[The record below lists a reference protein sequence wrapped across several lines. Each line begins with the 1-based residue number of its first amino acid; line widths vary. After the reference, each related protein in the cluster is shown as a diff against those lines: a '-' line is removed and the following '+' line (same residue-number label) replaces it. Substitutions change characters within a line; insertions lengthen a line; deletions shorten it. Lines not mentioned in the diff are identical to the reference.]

1 VTAANDISAA
11 PPSRTYSRRSRHGRV
26 AYEIGRRILR
36 GDWQPGTTL
45 PTEAE
50 LGSDLG
56 VSRSAL
62 REAIKMLAAKGLVE
76 TRPKIGTRVRAR
88 EQWHML
94 DPDVLAWRAAA
105 QDVEVLA
112 RELLTVRRIV
122 EPAAAA
128 LAAERATEEEIA
140 AIEAAFADMAAARDD
155 PEEAIAPDVRM
166 HLAIIAATHNE
177 FLVSLGAL
185 TETAMA
191 ASIELSTSS
200 EGAVAD
206 SLPRHEA
213 VVDAIR
219 ARDPEA
225 ARDAMARLLDFTESD
240 IDRAAPGVKRGA

>member
-1 VTAANDISAA
+1 MTAASDIGA
-11 PPSRTYSRRSRHGRV
+11 PPPTRTYSRRSRHGRV

-36 GDWQPGTTL
+36 GDWAPGSTL

-50 LGSDLG
+50 LGADLG

-112 RELLTVRRIV
+112 RELLTVRKVV

-128 LAAERATEEEIA
+128 IAAARASDGEIA
-140 AIEAAFADMAAARDD
+140 AIEAALADMAAASDD
-155 PEEAIAPDVRM
+155 PEAAVVPDVRL
-166 HLAIIAATHNE
+166 HLAIIGATHNE

-206 SLPRHEA
+206 ALPAHRA
-213 VVDAIR
+213 VVEAIR
-219 ARDPEA
+219 ARDPEGARA
-225 ARDAMARLLDFTESD
+225 AMERLLDLTEID
-240 IDRAAPGVKRGA
+240 IDRATRGRGA